1 MMEWVAAGVA
11 RRADGA
17 VLCQK
22 RPEGS
27 FYGGYYE
34 FPGGKLELMESAEA
48 ALVREFREEL
58 GVRVLPGPRIH
69 TAYHDYGERQV
80 VVHFLHC
87 RMLGEPRPREGQEI
101 AFVPPE
107 KLSEYPFLP
116 ADGALIAMLPGLPP
130 PPMPNELTLVLGDG
144 TALEYAKNLMEA
156 MEAGGRTAALMP
168 LEEGAAP
175 IRRLLDQGLPVI
187 AVGSLP
193 GVERLALPHS
203 FGGDGPGPG
212 GPVPFGFGPA
222 FSDPAEAAGELA
234 PLAMAIFKVTLGVA
248 VKLG

>member
-116 ADGALIAMLPGLPP
+116 ADGALIAMLPGLEPP
-130 PPMPNELTLVLGDG
+130 PAPKRLTLVLGDG
-144 TALEYAKNLMEA
+144 TALEYAKNLVEA

-168 LEEGAAP
+168 LEEGAGP
-175 IRRLLDQGLPVI
+175 IRRLLDRDLPVI

-193 GVERLALPHS
+193 GVERLPVPRS
-203 FGGDGPGPG
+203 FGT
-212 GPVPFGFGPA
+212 GPA
-222 FSDPAEAAGELA
+222 FSDPAQAACELA
-234 PLAMAIFKVTLGVA
+234 PLASAIFEVALGVA